1 MDDLD
6 LCLAE
11 LKGLTV
17 FGHDGIEAGL
27 GRRTIDDG
35 GSRSMAQVEMTAHEV
50 GMEVC
55 LKDVLESDTVTLEAF
70 DIWSD
75 LTKRVNDGGFAH
87 GGDIVCTL
95 SETACIDLFY
105 FHNMF
110 GFFCSVMMQR

>member
-6 LCLAE
+6 LRLTK

-17 FGHDGIEAGL
+17 FGHNGIEAGL
-27 GRRTIDDG
+27 GRRTIDNG

-55 LKDVLESDTVTLEAF
+55 LKDVLESDTITLEAF

-95 SETACIDLFY
+95 GETACIDLFY